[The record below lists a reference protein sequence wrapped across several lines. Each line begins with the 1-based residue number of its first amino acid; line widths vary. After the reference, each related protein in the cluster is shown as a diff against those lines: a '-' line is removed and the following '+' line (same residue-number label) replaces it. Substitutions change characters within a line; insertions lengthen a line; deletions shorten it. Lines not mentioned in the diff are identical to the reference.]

1 MGRPK
6 GAKNL
11 VPQGLNPASA
21 EEQGRLR
28 FLIASHA
35 KSLIILL
42 ISHANGTKILE
53 RDSQVSAAF
62 GLLRKILPDLVAIDV
77 SAHSPPQR
85 IAEAVLKAR
94 LSELIRSDPAML
106 GRLAEFVGLPTT
118 VAVVADSAHCTAIE
132 PELPPVQAEIDVT
145 P

>member
-6 GAKNL
+6 GSKNL
-11 VPQGLNPASA
+11 VPLGVNPLDYEHQA
-21 EEQGRLR
+21 RLR
-28 FLIASHA
+28 QRITIRSRKLVNLLLHHA
-35 KSLIILL
+35 DGS
-42 ISHANGTKILE
+42 KILE